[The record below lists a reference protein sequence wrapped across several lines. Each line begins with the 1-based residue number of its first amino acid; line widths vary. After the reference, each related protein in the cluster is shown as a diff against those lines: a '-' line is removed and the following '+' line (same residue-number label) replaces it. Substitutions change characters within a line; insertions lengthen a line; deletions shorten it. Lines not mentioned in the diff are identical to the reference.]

1 MLQRLLDQFCR
12 LLSMVMVASLF
23 LMVLMVFGNV
33 VLRYGFNSG
42 LTVSEE
48 LSRWLFVW
56 MTFLGSLVA
65 LHQHAHL
72 GTDSLVSRLPVLG
85 KKICL
90 GLSHL
95 LMLYLCWLMLVGA
108 WKQTLINAGST
119 SAVMEVSMGWF
130 YAAGVFF
137 AVFALV
143 FILNDFWRLVSGQLA
158 DSELIGIT
166 ESEDEIP
173 HGEDEA
179 DAVFPAT
186 ATASRK

>member
-1 MLQRLLDQFCR
+1 MLQRVIDQFCR

-23 LMVLMVFGNV
+23 LMVVMVFGNV

-42 LTVSEE
+42 ITVSEE

-65 LHQHAHL
+65 LRSHSHL
-72 GTDSLVSRLPVLG
+72 GTDTLVSRLPVMG

-95 LMLYLCWLMLVGA
+95 LMMYLCWLMLVGG
-108 WKQTLINAGST
+108 WKQAVINTSST

-137 AVFALV
+137 AAFALL
-143 FILNDFWRLVSGQLA
+143 FILNDFIRLVTGKLQE
-158 DSELIGIT
+158 SELIGIT
-166 ESEDEIP
+166 ESEDEVP
-173 HGEDEA
+173 HGEAEA
-179 DAVFPAT
+179 DAIGAAAT
-186 ATASRK
+186 VARK